1 MATADLDARVKNMA
15 DGETLTIPRD
25 EFRAA
30 CDEDDKV
37 VYLTVARRMGK
48 ANKKWVTIEEDDFI
62 FGPPPAK

>member
-1 MATADLDARVKNMA
+1 MATADIDARVKKMG
-15 DGETLTIPRD
+15 DGETLTISRT
-25 EFRAA
+25 EFRDA

-62 FGPPPAK
+62 FGPPPPK